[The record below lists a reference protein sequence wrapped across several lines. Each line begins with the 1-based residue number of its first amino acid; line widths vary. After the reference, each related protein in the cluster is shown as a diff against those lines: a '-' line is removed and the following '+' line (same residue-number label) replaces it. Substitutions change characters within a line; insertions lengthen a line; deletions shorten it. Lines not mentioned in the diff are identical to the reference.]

1 MLHVLLALVPIGLLI
16 AFGWSLSALR
26 FPGEPFWPLL
36 DRFVYFVL
44 LPVLLFKTTL
54 KTDVVVGTELWMA
67 LVTVVALLALTSLLL
82 VLRPVV
88 ASSGAA
94 FSSVVQGAVRVN
106 VYAGLAVAAA
116 VYGDQGVVLFS
127 IVIAF
132 AVPLDNVLSIA
143 TINMFASTTR
153 LPASMILRRVL
164 CNPLILSLAAG
175 FVLRRAG
182 VTVSGSPMAVL
193 DLLGGATLP
202 LALMAVGAGISFDA
216 RSSMFRPLVVAV
228 LARQIVLPVTVYGI
242 CYMIG
247 LTGLERAV
255 VLLHSALPTGPAAYA
270 VAKQMGGDAPLMA
283 NIITATTVFAIVSV
297 PFWLSILP

>member
-1 MLHVLLALVPIGLLI
+1 M
-16 AFGWSLSALR
+16 
-26 FPGEPFWPLL
+26 
-36 DRFVYFVL
+36 
-44 LPVLLFKTTL
+44 
-54 KTDVVVGTELWMA
+54 
-67 LVTVVALLALTSLLL
+67 
-82 VLRPVV
+82 
-88 ASSGAA
+88 
-94 FSSVVQGAVRVN
+94 QGAVRVN

-132 AVPLDNVLSIA
+132 AVPLDNVLSIV
-143 TINMFASTTR
+143 TITMFASAR
-153 LPASMILRRVL
+153 PLSAWMILRRVL
-164 CNPLILSLAAG
+164 FNPLILSLAAG
-175 FVLRRAG
+175 FLLRPMD

-228 LARQIVLPVTVYGI
+228 LARQVVLPMIVYGI
-242 CYMIG
+242 CCMIG

-255 VLLHSALPTGPAAYA
+255 VLLHSALPSGPAAYA

-283 NIITATTVFAIVSV
+283 NIISATTIFAIVSV

>member
-16 AFGWSLSALR
+16 AIGWSLNAMR

-36 DRFVYFVL
+36 DRLVYFVL
-44 LPVLLFKTTL
+44 LPVLLFKTTV
-54 KTDVVVGTELWMA
+54 KSDVIVGTKIWMVVA
-67 LVTVVALLALTSLLL
+67 TVAALLALTFLLI

-88 ASSGAA
+88 ASSGPA

-132 AVPLDNVLSIA
+132 AVPLDSVLSIA
-143 TINMFASTTR
+143 AINKYASATS
-153 LPASMILRRVL
+153 LPAGTLLRRVMR
-164 CNPLILSLAAG
+164 NPLILSLVAG
-175 FVLRRAG
+175 FVLRSTG

-193 DLLGGATLP
+193 DLLGSATLP
-202 LALMAVGAGISFDA
+202 LALMAVGAGISCDA
-216 RSSMFRPLVVAV
+216 LSSMSRPLVVAV
-228 LARQIVLPVTVYGI
+228 LARQIVLPSIVYGI
-242 CYMIG
+242 SHMIG
-247 LTGLERAV
+247 LNGLERAA
-255 VLLHSALPTGPAAYA
+255 VLLHSALPTGPASYS

-283 NIITATTVFAIVSV
+283 NIITATTVFSLVSV